1 MKVDAHLHLS
11 QVDEN
16 SLKYILENDI
26 SVIGSCHRS
35 SEVEFAEKLKAQKLE
50 KTGRI
55 YISAGVHPFD
65 LDEKKLE
72 IVEKLA
78 EAGKLDAIGEI
89 GLDKFSE
96 KEKQSFEK
104 QRKFL
109 KKQLEIAADRKL
121 PVILHI
127 RKAMNELFEYKKMLK
142 KVPAVIFHSYSG
154 SLNEA
159 QHIGKIG
166 INAYFSFGT
175 TLVNGHKKA
184 IETVQTLPIER
195 LLTETDAPY
204 QPFKGRETTT
214 AQDLEKIIAEFA
226 QIKGLS
232 IDEVEMN
239 IHNNLTRLTFLTKKL
254 D

>member
-11 QVDEN
+11 QIDEN

-26 SVIGSCHRS
+26 SVIGSCHTI
-35 SEVEFAEKLKAQKLE
+35 SEVEFALDLKKKKSAE
-50 KTGRI
+50 SGTI

-72 IVEKLA
+72 MVEKLA
-78 EAGKLDAIGEI
+78 ENGTVDAIGEI

-96 KEKQSFEK
+96 KEKESFEK
-104 QRKFL
+104 QREFFE
-109 KKQLEIAADRKL
+109 KQLEIAADKKL

-127 RKAMNELFEYKKMLK
+127 RKAMNELFEYEELLK

-159 QHIGKIG
+159 QHILKIG

-184 IETVQTLPIER
+184 IEVVKER
-195 LLTETDAPY
+195 PLKNLLTETDAPY
-204 QPFKGRETTT
+204 QPFKGRDMTT
-214 AQDLEKIIAEFA
+214 AQDIEEILRKVAE
-226 QIKGLS
+226 IKGIS
-232 IDEVEMN
+232 EEEVE
-239 IHNNLTRLTFLTKKL
+239 IALYNNLLSLKL
-254 D
+254 S

>member
-11 QVDEN
+11 KVDEN

-26 SVIGSCHRS
+26 SVIGSCHRM
-35 SEVEFAEKLKAQKLE
+35 SEVEFALDLKKKKSAE
-50 KTGRI
+50 SGTV

-72 IVEKLA
+72 MVEKLA
-78 EAGKLDAIGEI
+78 EAGTLDAIGEI

-96 KEKQSFEK
+96 KEKESFEK
-104 QRKFL
+104 QRKFFG
-109 KKQLEIAADRKL
+109 KQLEIAIDKKL

-127 RKAMNELFEYKKMLK
+127 RRAMNELFEYEKHLK
-142 KVPAVIFHSYSG
+142 QVPAVIFHSYSG

-159 QHIGKIG
+159 QHILKIG

-184 IETVQTLPIER
+184 IDTVQNLPTKRI
-195 LLTETDAPY
+195 LTETDAPY
-204 QPFKGRETTT
+204 QPFKGREMTI
-214 AQDLEKIIAEFA
+214 AQDIEKIIAEFA

-232 IDEVEMN
+232 LDEIETFLY
-239 IHNNLTRLTFLTKKL
+239 NNFLKILTKK
-254 D
+254 